1 MLTSVSI
8 GVQDAGRSL
17 KFYADLLGFSEIA
30 NDNTAYREELEP
42 VIGALLEARVITLN
56 HESTGPSLQLIEHT
70 STKPLK
76 RDEPPRWGDIG
87 YLELGLSAYRLEEL
101 YLDLKSKGV
110 DFITPV
116 RSLEGVAEGRMRYAY
131 LRDPDGLL
139 LQLVE
144 IPRTGRPR
152 VGGICHIG
160 LGVADLSRAGDFYR
174 DLIGLDRVRYEF
186 RGRLPELDDVT
197 GGKEMELLILGPPPE
212 DASYPVDAGPA
223 IKLIH
228 TPGYSG
234 SSVMRARRWGDI
246 GVAEMTFRVGGLDQ
260 KVNMALSRGI
270 ELFNLPVRTRQ
281 GQQEVLFVYLN
292 APDEGIIRLEERQG
306 ISAPP
311 RGTFKKAFNHLRGP
325 MPGSPGAT
333 DKG

>member
-1 MLTSVSI
+1 LGERIDVNSMLTSVSI

-152 VGGICHIG
+152 VG
-160 LGVADLSRAGDFYR
+160 
-174 DLIGLDRVRYEF
+174 
-186 RGRLPELDDVT
+186 DDVT

-311 RGTFKKAFNHLRGP
+311 RGTFKKALNRLRGP